1 MGLFAQPPRRWC
13 TSVLVVSETYSW
25 FLYKLGEEVGRTFRN
40 FLDELPKLRVLDAN
54 DEHRDAVWKK
64 LDRLRGAKLTFVDA
78 SGLVWLEKRG
88 IGTVWGTDHHLG
100 LEGAT
105 VIPGPPIP

>member
-1 MGLFAQPPRRWC
+1 
-13 TSVLVVSETYSW
+13 
-25 FLYKLGEEVGRTFRN
+25 LYRLGEEVARTFRN
-40 FLDELPKLRVLDAN
+40 FLQELPKLRVLGAN
-54 DEHRDAVWKK
+54 DEHRRAVWKK

-88 IGTVWGTDHHLG
+88 IDTVWGTDHHLG

-105 VIPGPPIP
+105 VIPGPPIS